1 MTPARP
7 IRSVDVLG
15 VPVSIVDLAG
25 AVETIRSWCA
35 AGKANYVCIR
45 DEYGVMRAQDDP
57 VLHDIHEKAG
67 MVTPDGMPLVWL
79 TRLRGIGQAGASRGR
94 IWWRPCARLH
104 LRRPFATT
112 STAVLSVQSQ
122 LVSTEAQFAQTQAG
136 SIPRLRATR
145 PVRLSVSPCRSV
157 G

>member
-79 TRLRGIGQAGASRGR
+79 TRLRGHRTGGRVAGTDLVEALCEASPPAPLRHYFYCGAVICGR
-94 IWWRPCARLH
+94 PPRCKGESGLRL
-104 LRRPFATT
+104 
-112 STAVLSVQSQ
+112 
-122 LVSTEAQFAQTQAG
+122 
-136 SIPRLRATR
+136 
-145 PVRLSVSPCRSV
+145 
-157 G
+157 